1 MMARYSERL
10 DTQHMLLNSYDSAT
24 ARFVYI
30 FGEEQGVEQ
39 LLGMYGIVYRMLRRY
54 ARHPQALA
62 SSSKLACPLTDPGVS
77 RACRA

>member
-24 ARFVYI
+24 ARQFGCI

-39 LLGMYGIVYRMLRRY
+39 LLGMCGVVYKR
-54 ARHPQALA
+54 
-62 SSSKLACPLTDPGVS
+62 
-77 RACRA
+77 